1 MKLKAFSIPTVL
13 LTVLLLLMVGSLS
26 ATDVPDTVTMD
37 SQVYTQDTRAPV
49 TFSHKGHAEHK
60 DIGCV
65 DCHHVYEDGKNV
77 WKEGDEVQKCEAC
90 HQNTE
95 KPPQGMKKAD
105 KIKEYHKEALHANCK
120 DCHKKMIDKESELGQ
135 KLKKCTG
142 CHTKGE

>member
-1 MKLKAFSIPTVL
+1 MNLKAFSIPTVL

-37 SQVYTQDTRAPV
+37 SKVYTVDTRAPV
-49 TFSHKGHAEHK
+49 TFSHKGHSEHK
-60 DIGCV
+60 DIGCA
-65 DCHHVYEDGKNV
+65 DCHHVYEDGNNV

-95 KPPQGMKKAD
+95 KTPQGMKKAD
-105 KIKEYHKEALHANCK
+105 KIKEYHKDALHANCK
-120 DCHKKMIDKESELGQ
+120 NCHKKMIDRESELGL

>member
-1 MKLKAFSIPTVL
+1 MNLKTFSIPTAL
-13 LTVLLLLMVGSLS
+13 LTILLLLMVSSLS
-26 ATDVPDTVTMD
+26 ATDVPDTITMD
-37 SQVYTQDTRAPV
+37 SKVYTEHTRAPV
-49 TFSHKGHAEHK
+49 TFAHKGHAEHE
-60 DIGCV
+60 DISCT
-65 DCHHVYEDGKNV
+65 DCHHVYEDGNNV

-95 KPPQGMKKAD
+95 KPPQGMKKED
-105 KIKEYHKEALHANCK
+105 KIKEYHKDALHANCR